1 MTNRILLHMPEHSQ
15 DISIHSKPFETIH
28 DIEARLNPINK
39 IQSDCPYIVLLIIF
53 KYAHHYYKVLK
64 TNRYVKP
71 DQDDIFHQIN
81 LFIRNIIL
89 QKRSVAFYMNV
100 SVFVLI
106 QQTIATI
113 DFLLVEFDTNS
124 FLHFFLDIFKYRPNI
139 KQ

>member
-15 DISIHSKPFETIH
+15 DISIHSKPFETVH

-53 KYAHHYYKVLK
+53 KYIYMGKSICK
-64 TNRYVKP
+64 TSIRM
-71 DQDDIFHQIN
+71 IFFIKSI
-81 LFIRNIIL
+81 LFTHIIL
-89 QKRSVAFYMNV
+89 RKRSVAFYMNV

-106 QQTIATI
+106 QQTITTI

-139 KQ
+139 K

>member
-15 DISIHSKPFETIH
+15 DILIHSKPFETIH

-39 IQSDCPYIVLLIIF
+39 LNLIVLTLYYLLYSNIF
-53 KYAHHYYKVLK
+53 I
-64 TNRYVKP
+64 NRYVKP
-71 DQDDIFHQIN
+71 ALGWYFSSNQFIFTN
-81 LFIRNIIL
+81 TIL

-139 KQ
+139 K

>member
-1 MTNRILLHMPEHSQ
+1 MTSSILLHMPEHSQ
-15 DISIHSKPFETIH
+15 DISIHGKPFLKIH

-39 IQSDCPYIVLLIIF
+39 LNLIVLTLYYLLYSNIF
-53 KYAHHYYKVLK
+53 IYIYNI
-64 TNRYVKP
+64 NRYVKP
-71 DQDDIFHQIN
+71 ALRWYFLSNQFIFTN
-81 LFIRNIIL
+81 TIL

-139 KQ
+139 K